1 MQTNGTLVVFPYD
14 MRILMDPWRARLGDI
29 VLQLINLRVIVM
41 PKLDVMLTSKN
52 MDSWCMCGHGVFT
65 FLTLSIDRGMML
77 NYTKSSP
84 IGQIS
89 S

>member
-1 MQTNGTLVVFPYD
+1 ME
-14 MRILMDPWRARLGDI
+14 DI
-29 VLQLINLRVIVM
+29 VLQLINLRVILM
-41 PKLDVMLTSKN
+41 PELDVMLTSKN

-84 IGQIS
+84 IGANFELTQLAMKLLFLQN
-89 S
+89 